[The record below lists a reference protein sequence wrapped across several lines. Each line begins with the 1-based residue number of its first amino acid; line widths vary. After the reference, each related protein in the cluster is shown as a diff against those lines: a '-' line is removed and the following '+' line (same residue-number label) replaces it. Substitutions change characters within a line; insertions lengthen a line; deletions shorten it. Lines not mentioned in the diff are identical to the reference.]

1 MTEFPLGHLVHS
13 GCVIPIR
20 NDLPSFEITGRLQ
33 EVEGCG
39 LDASGSQF
47 PDRKTKKPKAAEG

>member
-1 MTEFPLGHLVHS
+1 MSECPWGIWSTVG
-13 GCVIPIR
+13 VIPIR

-33 EVEGCG
+33 EVEGRG